1 MIYPIISEKNT
12 ARLPSG
18 ETGCKNIEDNR
29 VLFEWNR
36 VAVDTGRVRV
46 VLAYD
51 GRVIVAL

>member
-18 ETGCKNIEDNR
+18 ETGCKNIEGNR
-29 VLFEWNR
+29 VLFDRNR

-51 GRVIVAL
+51 GRVVVAL